1 MHIAPPPL
9 APLAPSGPSDEVA
22 QPGDAPRPTGLEVEL
37 GCADAQFL
45 FQLARADPG
54 TRYVGVEIRKPLV
67 DDVNQRA
74 RAEGLSL
81 LSAVFAH
88 INLDLE
94 RVFAGHA
101 VRRFYVNFPDP
112 WFKRAQKKR
121 RVVTPEL
128 VDTMLGL
135 LTPDGEIFFQSDI
148 WDLAL
153 DAMAVFEADPR
164 LANSRGEWSFLRAS
178 PFSARSLREDRV
190 DERGL
195 PIWRMLYRRA
205 AASAADPRRSSG

>member
-9 APLAPSGPSDEVA
+9 APLAQSAETAPL
-22 QPGDAPRPTGLEVEL
+22 GDASRQAELEVEL

-45 FQLARADPG
+45 FQLARADPR

-88 INLDLE
+88 INLDLP
-94 RVFAGHA
+94 RVFAGHK

-128 VDTMLGL
+128 VETL
-135 LTPDGEIFFQSDI
+135 LELLAPDGEIFFQSDI

-153 DAMAVFEADPR
+153 DAMAVFEAEPR
-164 LANSRGEWSFLRAS
+164 LANARGEWSFLRAS
-178 PFSARSLREDRV
+178 PFPARSLREDRV
-190 DERGL
+190 AERGL
-195 PIWRMLYRRA
+195 PIWRILYRRA
-205 AASAADPRRSSG
+205 ADAASAADRRRSSG